1 MNSLNPEEKE
11 LLESVEKKEWE
22 SVENLSQEMKRYQT
36 YASHQINQQKIEVT
50 LSVEDHQKFQEL
62 SERLGQSIPNL
73 SQEILHK
80 YLQGELI
87 ERGR

>member
-11 LLESVEKKEWE
+11 LLESVEKEEWE
-22 SVENLSQEMKRYQT
+22 SVENVSQEIKRYQT
-36 YASHQINQQKIEVT
+36 YASHRINQQKIEVI
-50 LSVEDHQKFQEL
+50 LSVEDSQKIQKL
-62 SERLGQSIPNL
+62 SLQLGQSIANL

-87 ERGR
+87 ERE

>member
-11 LLESVEKKEWE
+11 LLNSVEQDEWK
-22 SVENLSQEMKRYQT
+22 SIDNLTEEIHRYQT
-36 YASHQINQQKIEVT
+36 YASHQINQQKIEII
-50 LSVEDHQKFQEL
+50 LSVEDIQKIQEL
-62 SERLGQSIPNL
+62 SNQLGQSISKL

-87 ERGR
+87 ERKQ

>member
-11 LLESVEKKEWE
+11 FLESVEKEEWE
-22 SVENLSQEMKRYQT
+22 SVENISQEIKRYQT

-50 LSVEDHQKFQEL
+50 LSGEDSKKIREL
-62 SERLGQSIPNL
+62 SEQLGQSITHL
-73 SQEILHK
+73 SQKILHK

-87 ERGR
+87 EREQ

>member
-11 LLESVEKKEWE
+11 LLQSVEKEEWD
-22 SVENLSQEMKRYQT
+22 SIENISQEIKRYQT
-36 YASHQINQQKIEVT
+36 YASYQINQQKIEVT
-50 LSVEDHQKFQEL
+50 LSVEDSQKIQKL
-62 SERLGQSIPNL
+62 SHKFGQSIANL

-87 ERGR
+87 EKER

>member
-1 MNSLNPEEKE
+1 MNYLNPEEKE
-11 LLESVEKKEWE
+11 ILESVEKEEWE
-22 SVENLSQEMKRYQT
+22 SVKNVSQEIKRYQN

-50 LSVEDHQKFQEL
+50 LSVEDSQKIQEL
-62 SERLGQSIPNL
+62 SEKLGQSITKL

-87 ERGR
+87 EREQ